1 MDLAGHDR
9 RRAARVSPDERV
21 AAMLGSQR
29 AVIVDISSTGARVF
43 HYGAIRCGTEARF
56 EVSGHFGKFRARAHI
71 LATKVGALRM
81 GPNGEVLYDS
91 RLEYI
96 ESDPWSRRVLAIEL
110 IHHAFHL
117 DQGAV
122 RNALGIGTEAVAP
135 PDYQT
140 TFIRLEFNGALWKE
154 TPTDDPE
161 QPVTGVTIAAN
172 VTGEEISMLRAT
184 YERSDAK
191 ARELMRAFAAASIEA
206 VVPA

>member
-1 MDLAGHDR
+1 MSANAMDLGGQDR

-21 AAMLGSQR
+21 AATLGSQP

-43 HYGAIRCGTEARF
+43 HYGGIRCGTEARF

-71 LATKVGALRM
+71 LATKVCALRM

-117 DQGAV
+117 DQDLILHGFGSTIERRPTRTA
-122 RNALGIGTEAVAP
+122 RRPLALI
-135 PDYQT
+135 
-140 TFIRLEFNGALWKE
+140 I
-154 TPTDDPE
+154 
-161 QPVTGVTIAAN
+161 
-172 VTGEEISMLRAT
+172 
-184 YERSDAK
+184 
-191 ARELMRAFAAASIEA
+191 EL
-206 VVPA
+206 